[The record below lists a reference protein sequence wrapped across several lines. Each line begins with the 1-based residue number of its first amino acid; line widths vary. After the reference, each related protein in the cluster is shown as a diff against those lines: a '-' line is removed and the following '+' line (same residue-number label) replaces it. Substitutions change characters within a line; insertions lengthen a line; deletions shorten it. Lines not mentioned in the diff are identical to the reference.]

1 MGIYYT
7 VKHNNIFVLI
17 KGVAAFFHK
26 HIMVTSYTI
35 YVMKF
40 AATPVYNF
48 SNLYLYLG
56 SMNYIPYKNRSNKE
70 PKSSANIS
78 WIFAKNPS
86 TSAVSI

>member
-1 MGIYYT
+1 
-7 VKHNNIFVLI
+7 
-17 KGVAAFFHK
+17 
-26 HIMVTSYTI
+26 MVTSYTI

-40 AATPVYNF
+40 AATPVYNY

-56 SMNYIPYKNRSNKE
+56 SFMNYIPYKNRSNNG